1 MESKVSNLIPYKKGE
16 TGNPHGRP
24 RKFVTTLK
32 ESGYKLHEINDCIQ
46 VMLQMTLSELAEVLT
61 DDNATILEK
70 TIANAM
76 RNSLKKGS
84 LYSIDTLLSRVFG
97 KPKEQVE
104 TKNLTALT
112 GKITIEVKNSNIP
125 LSNRETDVDIKRDVS
140 NN

>member
-1 MESKVSNLIPYKKGE
+1 MSNLIPYQKGQ
-16 TGNPHGRP
+16 TGNPYGRP

-76 RNSLKKGS
+76 RQSLKKGS

-97 KPKEQVE
+97 KPKEQLE

-112 GKITIEVKNSNIP
+112 GKITIEIKNSNIP
-125 LSNRETDVDIKRDVS
+125 LSSRETDVDIKRNVS
-140 NN
+140 ND